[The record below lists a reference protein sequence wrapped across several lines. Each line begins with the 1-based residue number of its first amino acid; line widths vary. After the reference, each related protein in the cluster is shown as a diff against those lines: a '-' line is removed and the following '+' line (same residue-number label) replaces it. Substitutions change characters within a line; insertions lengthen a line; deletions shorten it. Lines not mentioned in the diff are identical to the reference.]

1 MSGIELELNKISVPA
16 QLKAT
21 EEIKT
26 DEQQKVS
33 KPSEIKLEQQPDV
46 FEKPVNDEFIDKKQ
60 ETLKEKFANVCKT
73 FTKTGDYLRATG
85 ATVVYGGLTA
95 GAVMFSNWLVK
106 GWPKVFKKQIPVKD
120 MFNKPLK
127 CVSRASK
134 IWAGTAFA
142 AVGGYQFAK
151 AYLKANQHAA
161 HVDQK
166 LNNYNSKK

>member
-1 MSGIELELNKISVPA
+1 MSGVELELNKVTVPA
-16 QLKAT
+16 QLKAA

-33 KPSEIKLEQQPDV
+33 EPFEIKLEQKPDV
-46 FEKPVNDEFIDKKQ
+46 FEKSVNEEFIGEKPK
-60 ETLKEKFANVCKT
+60 TLKEKFANVCKT
-73 FTKTGDYLRATG
+73 FVKTGDYLRATG

-127 CVSRASK
+127 CVSKLSK
-134 IWAGTAFA
+134 VWAGIAFA
-142 AVGGYQFAK
+142 ATGGYQFAK

-166 LNNYNSKK
+166 LNNR